1 MSSTGRTDIF
11 PSTHATWLHTRIE
24 SVCDT
29 NTATSALAARELRE
43 HLMLRYHKPLC
54 AYVRGSSLRTLGE
67 PEELVHEFFARALA
81 DDMFLVRW
89 KARGNPLRRWMMN
102 GLLLHA
108 RGVVRD
114 RARNREH
121 SGKNPSV
128 IDSIAQ
134 SSEPSA
140 EQAFESAWA
149 MAMLDAACQ
158 DVQDSF
164 AKDDRAQAFDIFR
177 KHVIDGK
184 SYPEVHAQLGV
195 DPVRCATEVR
205 AVTRA
210 LRDSLLERL
219 REDGVTGESIDAEAS
234 AILRLIGQT

>member
-1 MSSTGRTDIF
+1 MSPTERTDIF

-29 NTATSALAARELRE
+29 DTATSALAARELRE
-43 HLMLRYHKPLC
+43 YLMLRYHKPLC

-164 AKDDRAQAFDIFR
+164 AKDDRARPSIFFASMSLMASR
-177 KHVIDGK
+177 IPRFTRNSVSIQCDVRRRCVR
-184 SYPEVHAQLGV
+184 SRVHCAI
-195 DPVRCATEVR
+195 RCWSDCAR
-205 AVTRA
+205 MA
-210 LRDSLLERL
+210 
-219 REDGVTGESIDAEAS
+219 
-234 AILRLIGQT
+234 